1 MSDADGGAGAKAKL
15 APRPLSPHIW
25 IWRWHITMLGSIL
38 HRASGIALYAGALLL
53 TAWAVALASGPRSY
67 FQFQLLL
74 ASPVGKLVLAAITL
88 AAFYHLANGVRHL
101 AWDSGVGFKPRTAD
115 LTGWAVIAF
124 AIVATAAVWAVAA
137 STGLL

>member
-1 MSDADGGAGAKAKL
+1 MSDAEEGPGAKAKL
-15 APRPLSPHIW
+15 APRPLSPHIG

-38 HRASGIALYAGALLL
+38 HRASGMALYVAALLM
-53 TAWAVALASGPRSY
+53 TAWAVALASGPRGY

-74 ASPVGKLVLAAITL
+74 ATPLGRLVLIGITL

-101 AWDSGVGFKPRTAD
+101 AWDSGAGFKPRTAN

>member
-1 MSDADGGAGAKAKL
+1 
-15 APRPLSPHIW
+15 
-25 IWRWHITMLGSIL
+25 MLGSIL
-38 HRASGIALYAGALLL
+38 HRASGMALYVAALLM
-53 TAWAVALASGPRSY
+53 TAWAVALASGPRGY

-74 ASPVGKLVLAAITL
+74 ATPLGRLVLIGITL

-101 AWDSGVGFKPRTAD
+101 AWDSGVGFKPRTAN
-115 LTGWAVIAF
+115 LTGWMVIAF